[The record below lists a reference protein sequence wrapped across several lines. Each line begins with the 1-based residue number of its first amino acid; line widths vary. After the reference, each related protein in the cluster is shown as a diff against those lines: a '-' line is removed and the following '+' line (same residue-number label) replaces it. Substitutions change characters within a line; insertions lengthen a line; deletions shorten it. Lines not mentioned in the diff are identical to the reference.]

1 MDWFF
6 CGKTT
11 SACYQ
16 QFLLRKLLLLTS
28 VEVGFTMFATH
39 GLLFHFS
46 TGHVPPNFCPLLQ
59 SVRVW
64 LLGST
69 SPAPSPI
76 SIPKHGTRKKW
87 ITWQVLFFNS
97 FCFRNICFEKLPI
110 LNITDYIIFFFLFIP
125 QNSELHSSHNEPRK
139 LSISS
144 PKQLPYW
151 HTLQIQYFPCFH
163 EVQDLASFLPAMY
176 QGHRRNLSA
185 QHHRPVSHPVCPCK
199 THYEPSRK
207 KKQMHNM

>member
-110 LNITDYIIFFFLFIP
+110 LNITDYIIFFFLFTNP
-125 QNSELHSSHNEPRK
+125 H
-139 LSISS
+139 
-144 PKQLPYW
+144 
-151 HTLQIQYFPCFH
+151 
-163 EVQDLASFLPAMY
+163 
-176 QGHRRNLSA
+176 RNLTNPPLWMSA
-185 QHHRPVSHPVCPCK
+185 TNHNNVIRICDLVTKEKSDSSYIML
-199 THYEPSRK
+199 HYTLY
-207 KKQMHNM
+207 